1 MTKMKKDFSTLLFS
15 LVILFLLSCRQQNV
29 NNQEVAP
36 EIRTPVTIT
45 AVSVSPLEDYIEL
58 NATSAFLQQTFV
70 KSNLNGYIQK
80 ATIKFGDMVR
90 KGEVLFV
97 LKTKEAKAI
106 GDAVN
111 QLDSNF
117 RFSGINIIRADASG
131 YIAQVNYRQGD
142 YVQDGEQLATISDS
156 KSFRF
161 LVNVPYEYMQYVPPG
176 KRVQLILPGGE
187 KLEASVG
194 SSLPM
199 MDSASQ
205 TQPVSLQVLSS
216 KQFPVN
222 LVAKVHLT
230 KVSKTAA
237 QILNKNAVLTDETLN
252 TFWVMKLIND
262 STAVKI
268 PVKTGLETGGDV
280 EIVSPQF
287 SPDDKILLT
296 GNYGLGDTALVVVRQ
311 K

>member
-1 MTKMKKDFSTLLFS
+1 MKKDFSILLFPLVALLLFS
-15 LVILFLLSCRQQNV
+15 CGQHT
-29 NNQEVAP
+29 ADTPADTP
-36 EIRTPVTIT
+36 EIRTPVTVT
-45 AVSVSPLEDYIEL
+45 SVSVSPLEDYIEL

-80 ATIKFGDMVR
+80 ANIKFGDMVR
-90 KGEVLFV
+90 KGEILFV

-106 GDAVN
+106 GEAVN

-117 RFSGINIIRADASG
+117 KFSGINVIRADASG

-142 YVQDGEQLATISDS
+142 YVQDGEQLAIISDS

-161 LVNVPYEYMQYVPPG
+161 LVNVPYEYMQYLPQG
-176 KRVQLILPGGE
+176 KRVQLNLPGGE
-187 KLEASVG
+187 QLEALVG

-222 LVAKVHLT
+222 LVAKVHIV
-230 KVSKTAA
+230 KVSKTDA
-237 QILNKNAVLTDETLN
+237 QILNKSAVLTDETLN
-252 TFWVMKLIND
+252 TFWVMKMIND

-268 PVKTGLETGGDV
+268 PVETGLETGDKI
-280 EIVSPQF
+280 EIISPKF
-287 SPDDKILLT
+287 SSGDKILLT
-296 GNYGLGDTALVVVRQ
+296 GNYGLADTALVIVG
-311 K
+311 KK

>member
-1 MTKMKKDFSTLLFS
+1 MKKDFSTLLFC
-15 LVILFLLSCRQQNV
+15 LFTMLLFSCKEKSVSTQDV
-29 NNQEVAP
+29 TP
-36 EIRTPVTIT
+36 EIRTPVTVT

-58 NATSAFLQQTFV
+58 NATSVFLQQTFV

-90 KGEVLFV
+90 KGQVLFV
-97 LKTKEAKAI
+97 LKTKEARAI

-111 QLDSNF
+111 QLDSSF
-117 RFSGINIIRADASG
+117 KFSGINVVRADASG
-131 YIAQVNYRQGD
+131 YIAQVNYREGD
-142 YVQDGEQLATISDS
+142 YVQDGEQLALISDS

-176 KRVQLILPGGE
+176 KRVQLVLPGGE
-187 KLEASVG
+187 QLEAFVG

-205 TQPVSLQVLSS
+205 TQPVSLQLLSS

-222 LVAKVHLT
+222 LVAKVRLV
-230 KVSKTAA
+230 KQSKTAA

-268 PVKTGLETGGDV
+268 PVNTGLETGNNI
-280 EIVSPQF
+280 EILSPQF

-296 GNYGLGDTALVVVRQ
+296 GNYGLGDTALVIVG

>member
-1 MTKMKKDFSTLLFS
+1 MKTHLSTLLFC
-15 LVILFLLSCRQQNV
+15 LFTVLLLSCKEKSVTTQD
-29 NNQEVAP
+29 VAP
-36 EIRTPVTIT
+36 EIRTPVTVT
-45 AVSVSPLEDYIEL
+45 SVSISSLEDYIEL

-80 ATIKFGDMVR
+80 ATIQFGDMVR
-90 KGEVLFV
+90 KGQVLFV
-97 LKTKEAKAI
+97 LKTKEARAI
-106 GDAVN
+106 GNAVN
-111 QLDSNF
+111 QLDSSF
-117 RFSGINIIRADASG
+117 KFSGINIVRADASG
-131 YIAQVNYRQGD
+131 YIAQVNFREGD

-161 LVNVPYEYMQYVPPG
+161 LMNVPYEYMQYVPPG
-176 KRVQLILPGGE
+176 KSVQLILPDGE

-199 MDSASQ
+199 VDSLSQ
-205 TQPVSLQVLSS
+205 TQPVALQVISS

-222 LVAKVHLT
+222 LVAKVRLI
-230 KVSKTAA
+230 KQFKTAA

-262 STAVKI
+262 STAVKV
-268 PVKTGLETGGDV
+268 PVKAGLETGDNV
-280 EIVSPQF
+280 EILSPQF
-287 SPDDKILLT
+287 SPNDKILLT
-296 GNYGLGDTALVVVRQ
+296 GNYGLGDTALVLVRQ

>member
-1 MTKMKKDFSTLLFS
+1 MKKEFSPLLFS
-15 LVILFLLSCRQQNV
+15 LFAIFLLSCKQHKA

-36 EIRTPVTIT
+36 EIRTPVTVT
-45 AVSVSPLEDYIEL
+45 SVSFSTLEDYIEL
-58 NATSAFLQQTFV
+58 NAISSFLQQTYV

-80 ATIKFGDMVR
+80 ATVKFGDMVR
-90 KGEVLFV
+90 KGQVLFV

-117 RFSGINIIRADASG
+117 KFSGVNIIRADASG
-131 YIAQVNYRQGD
+131 YIAQVNYREGD

-176 KRVQLILPGGE
+176 KRVQLVLPGGE
-187 KLEASVG
+187 QLDAFVGLSMPMVDSV
-194 SSLPM
+194 
-199 MDSASQ
+199 SQ

-222 LVAKVHLT
+222 LVAKVRLI
-230 KVSKTAA
+230 KQSKTAA

-252 TFWVMKLIND
+252 TFWIMKLIND
-262 STAVKI
+262 SIAIKV
-268 PVKTGLETGGDV
+268 PVKTGLETGDKV
-280 EIVSPQF
+280 EILSPQF
-287 SPDDKILLT
+287 SPEDKILLT
-296 GNYGLGDTALVVVRQ
+296 GNYGLGDTALVVVGKR
-311 K
+311 